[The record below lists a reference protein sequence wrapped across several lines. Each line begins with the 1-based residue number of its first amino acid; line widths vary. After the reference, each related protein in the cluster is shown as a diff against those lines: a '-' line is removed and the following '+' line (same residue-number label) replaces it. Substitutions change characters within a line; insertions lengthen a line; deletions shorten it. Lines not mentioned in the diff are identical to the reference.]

1 MVRATSCSHL
11 FARLPCRCTVQSLAV
26 VSNPGMI
33 TIHSIQNG
41 AVERAIPISLPDRTF
56 RVTGTWW
63 FREEKKAAGQGLPEV
78 FKRGETIVRHS
89 RTRFPSSA
97 TLMPVR

>member
-1 MVRATSCSHL
+1 MVRATLRFMVFVRSQSSY
-11 FARLPCRCTVQSLAV
+11 TVQTLAV

-41 AVERAIPISLPDRTF
+41 AVERAIPIALPDRTF

-63 FREEKKAAGQGLPEV
+63 FREEKKSGGLGLPEV
-78 FKRGETIVRHS
+78 FKRGDIIVWLSHVQ
-89 RTRFPSSA
+89 FLPFA
-97 TLMPVR
+97 VLKPVR